1 VDVSGRESR
10 PYWHLN
16 GGDAIR
22 AIACMGILCFHVST
36 AALFLTGDLAGAGGS
51 HTWMTAYGEAGRIA
65 LRTASTGFYLF
76 FVLSGFLV
84 AAPFVSAFV
93 EGRPRPRLLPYFR
106 NRALRLLPA
115 AWLLFAFVLVRHGSR
130 GSDWSELLAMFTF
143 TDDHVDHPLATLVGQ
158 TWTLRVDLTFYVL
171 VPVAATLGIRVLGR
185 RLGPAGRRRAVWV
198 GATAVAAI
206 SLVFAHVFAQTVATT
221 RSPVTLMCLFM
232 PGVALAALLAG
243 RPRGRAPGH
252 VRAIA
257 AALASAGVVLLVSFP
272 RDALSLP
279 VKLVIVGGG
288 AGMALG
294 GLVLLERHCG
304 HAWGW
309 MESRPVRW
317 VGRRTYGL
325 YLWHLVLVA
334 ELAVLFR
341 GAEGPGRTYALLL
354 PLVIATSLVAAALS
368 YRFVERPAMRLRHR
382 GAGHAPPA
390 TEPAPNP
397 EDAPPAAR
405 VPAPSPA

>member
-1 VDVSGRESR
+1 VDVPSRESR

-36 AALFLTGDLAGAGGS
+36 GALFITGDLAGAGGS
-51 HTWMTAYGEAGRIA
+51 HTWMTAYGELGRIA

-84 AAPFVSAFV
+84 TAPFVSAFV
-93 EGRPRPRLLPYFR
+93 EGRPRPRLRPYFR

-130 GSDWSELLAMFTF
+130 GAEWHELLAMFTF

-158 TWTLRVDLTFYVL
+158 TWTLRVDLAFYVL
-171 VPVAATLGIRVLGR
+171 VPVAATLAIRLLGG
-185 RLGPAGRRRAVWV
+185 RLGVAGRRRAVWA
-198 GATAVAAI
+198 GAAAVAGI
-206 SLVFAHVFAQTVATT
+206 SLAFAHTVAQTVATT
-221 RSPVTLMCLFM
+221 RSPVTLLCLFM

-243 RPRGRAPGH
+243 RPKGRPPAR
-252 VRAIA
+252 VKAIA
-257 AALASAGVVLLVSFP
+257 TAVSCLGVALLVSFP
-272 RDALSLP
+272 RDTLSLP

-294 GLVLLERHCG
+294 GLVLLERHAG
-304 HAWGW
+304 HAWAW

-334 ELAVLFR
+334 ELSVLFS
-341 GAEGPGRTYALLL
+341 GAEGPMRTYAALL

-368 YRFVERPAMRLRHR
+368 YRFVERPAMRLRDR
-382 GAGHAPPA
+382 GTGRPQLATEAPPA
-390 TEPAPNP
+390 P
-397 EDAPPAAR
+397 EEAPPAAR
-405 VPAPSPA
+405 VPAASAA